1 MNTLK
6 IHITPIRIMTIEEA
20 KARMLHV
27 IRTLKLQGSSWIDIK
42 EFNSECIKKTKES
55 FKQDE
60 TTSNS

>member
-1 MNTLK
+1 
-6 IHITPIRIMTIEEA
+6 MTIEEA